1 GRRSPK
7 SNARRASRPATKKK
21 TVISPLLSQCRR
33 SCETPEPP
41 TLIERIV
48 RQTRSYEDESI
59 LTQASA
65 TTVAASSTA
74 ALPVSVRRKL
84 RSGVSRLRAHAVRPE
99 KGAAVG
105 PVVTPLL
112 LVALDNLGR
121 PDVGRIR
128 VQVRVAQRAALA
140 QQVPALVER
149 HLQLLQAMPVGR
161 VRVPGRLA
169 LPELVLLR
177 DEILDPGMNAI
188 VLHLDLL
195 RSGAGAVGTPRRLE
209 LRAVPA

>member
-1 GRRSPK
+1 MPQPS
-7 SNARRASRPATKKK
+7 SR
-21 TVISPLLSQCRR
+21 
-33 SCETPEPP
+33 
-41 TLIERIV
+41 IERTV
-48 RQTRSYEDESI
+48 RQTRSYEAESA
-59 LTQASA
+59 LTQTSAAS
-65 TTVAASSTA
+65 VAASRMA

-128 VQVRVAQRAALA
+128 VQVRVAQRAALV

-161 VRVPGRLA
+161 
-169 LPELVLLR
+169 
-177 DEILDPGMNAI
+177 
-188 VLHLDLL
+188 
-195 RSGAGAVGTPRRLE
+195 
-209 LRAVPA
+209 